1 MKNFLCI
8 LILNCFIVFSSNA
21 KKVSQVQVEIRG
33 YEGRMVYFDFVEKDN
48 VDKEFPYF
56 EGQEMAFDVE
66 LEDITMMK
74 INDWIQICLE
84 PGDCIQAKI
93 QYEGKRCRNIEYAGT
108 PQAVAV
114 GNYFQEIYMLRAQRR
129 FRTNI
134 PTLLVLNHDAKD
146 YHALVLQELKDEL
159 EILDKIK
166 PQISTRMYNYL
177 RSELEATLLSN
188 MITYPYASASFHKKS
203 LDSCLADGYWHAL
216 DNYQL
221 RDDEASLRNR
231 LYMAFLIDYKDYE
244 MHKMAF
250 ETGEDYSSQKSVEK
264 EYQDL
269 VSFYKGN
276 MRDAALFVFL
286 CNQVMVNKDLKV
298 VSALKKDYLKKYNK
312 NKEYRQILTRMDK

>member
-1 MKNFLCI
+1 
-8 LILNCFIVFSSNA
+8 
-21 KKVSQVQVEIRG
+21 
-33 YEGRMVYFDFVEKDN
+33 
-48 VDKEFPYF
+48 
-56 EGQEMAFDVE
+56 
-66 LEDITMMK
+66 
-74 INDWIQICLE
+74 
-84 PGDCIQAKI
+84 
-93 QYEGKRCRNIEYAGT
+93 
-108 PQAVAV
+108 
-114 GNYFQEIYMLRAQRR
+114 
-129 FRTNI
+129 
-134 PTLLVLNHDAKD
+134 
-146 YHALVLQELKDEL
+146 
-159 EILDKIK
+159 
-166 PQISTRMYNYL
+166 MYNYL

-231 LYMAFLIDYKDYE
+231 LYMEFLIDYKDYE

-269 VSFYKGN
+269 ASFYKGN